1 MSKLSVNEDGF
12 YSRILDLLKTAR
24 KTVVQS
30 VNKTIVDTYFEIGRL
45 LLKKSKMVNPK
56 LNMDKI

>member
-30 VNKTIVDTYFEIGRL
+30 VNKTIVDT
-45 LLKKSKMVNPK
+45 
-56 LNMDKI
+56 